1 MQAVVCPGLVRSWLV
16 QGLIEFGAIGEVQHR
31 SQQDG
36 LVAVPVGR
44 WNCDVFVA
52 GLCAAEIQ
60 TEMQTAR
67 RLKLFLHERFIRC
80 SH

>member
-16 QGLIEFGAIGEVQHR
+16 QGLIEFGAVGAVLHR

-36 LVAVPVGR
+36 LVVVPVGC

-52 GLCAAEIQ
+52 GLRAADVQ
-60 TEMQTAR
+60 TVM
-67 RLKLFLHERFIRC
+67 
-80 SH
+80 